1 VPPRKDPPPGAEV
14 ELASDAG
21 RRASVLEMR
30 VTGLSYPAI
39 ATLLGISPA
48 VALADGR
55 RALADRARELE
66 CAEQAAALE
75 IERLDAQQRLLT
87 AVAADAAGRHDLT
100 VALET
105 ADRLAVLSERRLA
118 VAAALSERGD
128 TEQAVV
134 ADLARMP
141 ERLRTS
147 AAGRVAVLLARHLD
161 AGLPAAS
168 MTSVTRELRVTLEGL
183 AKLAPDDREESVV
196 DDLRLRRAKRLAGE
210 SEGTGS

>member
-1 VPPRKDPPPGAEV
+1 MPLTTTVDVKIGEPVQVALFGPYKLKVSVPVGLTPPLNSALSLIVPPT
-14 ELASDAG
+14 
-21 RRASVLEMR
+21 
-30 VTGLSYPAI
+30 VT
-39 ATLLGISPA
+39 
-48 VALADGR
+48 
-55 RALADRARELE
+55 
-66 CAEQAAALE
+66 
-75 IERLDAQQRLLT
+75 
-87 AVAADAAGRHDLT
+87 AADAVVPDHEL
-100 VALET
+100 VLEA
-105 ADRLAVLSERRLA
+105 ADRLSVISERRLA
-118 VAAALSERGD
+118 VAAALSAAGD

-168 MTSVTRELRVTLEGL
+168 MTSVTRELRTTLEGL
-183 AKLAPDDREESVV
+183 ARLAPDDREESVV

>member
-1 VPPRKDPPPGAEV
+1 VPPRKDSPATAEAA
-14 ELASDAG
+14 L
-21 RRASVLEMR
+21 RRVRVLER
-30 VTGLSYPAI
+30 LALGESYRQIALEMDITPA
-39 ATLLGISPA
+39 T
-48 VALADGR
+48 ALADGR
-55 RALADRARELE
+55 RALAERAREIAQ
-66 CAEQAAALE
+66 AERSAALE
-75 IERLDAQQRLLT
+75 LARLDAVERRVQT
-87 AVAADAAGRHDLT
+87 VMEAAADADVPDHEL
-100 VALET
+100 VLEA
-105 ADRLAVLSERRLA
+105 ADRLAVISERRLA
-118 VAAALSERGD
+118 VAASLSAAGD